1 MTDDN
6 QNETMPTPLPLP
18 GQVFIRPGIDDRPDY
33 EKTLTPEAKAALK
46 RLAVQQ
52 RPRVPEASN
61 ERPEVQAA
69 RLAEGGSPLTAAA
82 HLDAAVPNLESSFL
96 DLRDPMTAPDGSR
109 PNALQVNRLTAGFAL
124 GSLLFAAP
132 IAALDV
138 VLIPQRID
146 QLVGD
151 GRVAGLALTMALG
164 MMLSFFMNA
173 WIAVGSD
180 HTFGPLGRRTPWI
193 ISGALLSA
201 ASLAILSVCDLLQLV
216 IVFWL
221 LMQIGY
227 AMIAMPLA
235 AAFGE
240 RVPDKFRDRADSW
253 HGMGLALGQ
262 LLGILVAVYRTT
274 HPAESGWDGTTRS
287 GIMLFAIWFI
297 VAGIVT
303 LLVLPREGSST
314 YMPRESVRKGSF
326 FSQYRPPKH
335 APKFA
340 VAFIAR
346 MLAVAATTL
355 IAVYQWYLAA
365 FDLDA
370 DGLSGRGVDGR
381 RRFRR
386 FADGRATARSDRP
399 CLRRRPCSRRHLLH
413 AVRDWRRSSVHDGR
427 QTVRRRPVRTD
438 RRFRLCDVRRY
449 QPKPQ
454 SSDSAGCTLRRPFP
468 GGLQR
473 GQYARLAAWHH
484 RRCACDY
491 RTCGVPA
498 AVRRRHRLHAAGR
511 RADDAAEVIARVHI
525 VNLWWRGR
533 VDALMFT
540 A

>member
-6 QNETMPTPLPLP
+6 QNETMPTPQPLP

-61 ERPEVQAA
+61 ERPEVQAT
-69 RLAEGGSPLTAAA
+69 RFAEGGSPLTAAA

-164 MMLSFFMNA
+164 
-173 WIAVGSD
+173 
-180 HTFGPLGRRTPWI
+180 
-193 ISGALLSA
+193 
-201 ASLAILSVCDLLQLV
+201 
-216 IVFWL
+216 
-221 LMQIGY
+221 
-227 AMIAMPLA
+227 
-235 AAFGE
+235 
-240 RVPDKFRDRADSW
+240 
-253 HGMGLALGQ
+253 Q

-346 MLAVAATTL
+346 ILAVAATTL
-355 IAVYQWYLAA
+355 IAV
-365 FDLDA
+365 
-370 DGLSGRGVDGR
+370 
-381 RRFRR
+381 
-386 FADGRATARSDRP
+386 
-399 CLRRRPCSRRHLLH
+399 
-413 AVRDWRRSSVHDGR
+413 
-427 QTVRRRPVRTD
+427 
-438 RRFRLCDVRRY
+438 
-449 QPKPQ
+449 
-454 SSDSAGCTLRRPFP
+454 
-468 GGLQR
+468 
-473 GQYARLAAWHH
+473 
-484 RRCACDY
+484 
-491 RTCGVPA
+491 
-498 AVRRRHRLHAAGR
+498 
-511 RADDAAEVIARVHI
+511 
-525 VNLWWRGR
+525 
-533 VDALMFT
+533 
-540 A
+540 

>member
-6 QNETMPTPLPLP
+6 QNETMPTPQPLP

-109 PNALQVNRLTAGFAL
+109 PNTLQVNRLTAGFAL

-193 ISGALLSA
+193 ISGAFLSA

-216 IVFWL
+216 VVFWL

-227 AMIAMPLA
+227 AMVAMPLA

-262 LLGILVAVYRTT
+262 LLGILVAVYRTM

-365 FDLDA
+365 LDLDA
-370 DGLSGRGVDGR
+370 DGLSGYGLTGAGAVVALMAVAAFVGSLM
-381 RRFRR
+381 
-386 FADGRATARSDRP
+386 AALLLGPIARAFEDARVP
-399 CLRRRPCSRRHLLH
+399 
-413 AVRDWRRSSVHDGR
+413 AVISLHDGR

-473 GQYARLAAWHH
+473 GQYARLAAWRH

-498 AVRRRHRLHAAGR
+498 AVRRCHRLHAAGR